1 MNLFRA
7 STRPLVIGHRGA
19 SAYAPENTL
28 AAFRLAAE
36 QGADAVELDAKLS
49 ADGQVVVIH
58 DQTVDRTTNGI
69 GQVCDLTLAQFKSL
83 DAGTFFAP
91 QFAGETV
98 PTLAEVF
105 ETVGKRVLIN
115 VELTNYAN
123 PTDNLVARV
132 CELVRNFHL
141 EERILFSSFHP
152 LNLLRARRNLP
163 EVPCAILAMPGR
175 PGWWARSFLMEGI
188 SAEAVNPYFQD
199 ITAQYLHH
207 QARKGRKTNAWT
219 VNDREEMQ
227 RLVQAGANG
236 LITDDPLAALQELAN
251 LSPG

>member
-1 MNLFRA
+1 MNLFLA

-207 QARKGRKTNAWT
+207 QARKGRKTSVWT
-219 VNDREEMQ
+219 VNDREEMK
-227 RLVQAGANG
+227 RLAQAGANG